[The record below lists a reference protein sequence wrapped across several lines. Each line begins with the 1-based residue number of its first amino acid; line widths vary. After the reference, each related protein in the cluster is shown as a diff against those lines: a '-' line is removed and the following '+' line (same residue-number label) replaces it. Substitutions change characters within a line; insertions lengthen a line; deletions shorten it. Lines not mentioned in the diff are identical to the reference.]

1 MVGPH
6 NFYNFN
12 ALTELKTVKINV
24 KLKLLQHKH
33 AQPSSKLV
41 SAAAV
46 SIPNGSAG
54 VETETRG
61 NNYCIAANLKFIT
74 KMKNLASDPA
84 GL

>member
-6 NFYNFN
+6 NDYNFN

-24 KLKLLQHKH
+24 KLMLLQHKH

-54 VETETRG
+54 VAEPERG
-61 NNYCIAANLKFIT
+61 NYYYAAYLKFIT
-74 KMKNLASDPA
+74 KMKNLASDFA
-84 GL
+84 GR